1 MIRTTTWKL
10 FIVIFLA
17 LGVRWVMAENKE
29 PTTESSH
36 HEETEVHEA
45 NETPGT
51 VTLDAEALAK
61 SGIATVPLA
70 LTTQSGERRL
80 RGTVLDRNELLA
92 LCRRYA
98 AARERAPELLLALE
112 RDARERWGEGIV
124 QNLSGNSPICTSLA
138 ETFSALIE
146 ITQSALDAPSL
157 PSTIW
162 LERQR
167 GTYEPA
173 QQLSFAVTTHPPAR
187 THTYYIARVPSAA
200 LIPGQ
205 TVTLRFAVEPRQR
218 GVQVPESA
226 VVWLDGKPWVYVQE
240 SDNRFVRRE
249 FGAQTV
255 AANQRVVITGAQ
267 MLLSQEFR
275 SQIHMEEE
283 SEHEE
288 GEKGERHE

>member
-1 MIRTTTWKL
+1 MTRAITWKL

-17 LGVRWVMAENKE
+17 LGVRWVVAGNKE
-29 PTTESSH
+29 PTTESPQR
-36 HEETEVHEA
+36 EETEMHAEA
-45 NETPGT
+45 DETPGI
-51 VTLDAEALAK
+51 VTLDTEALAK
-61 SGIATVPLA
+61 SGIAAVPLT
-70 LTTQSGERRL
+70 LTTQQRERRL
-80 RGTVLDRNELLA
+80 AGTVLDRNELLA

-124 QNLSGNSPICTSLA
+124 QGLSGNLPMCTSLA
-138 ETFSALIE
+138 EMHSALIE
-146 ITQSALDAPSL
+146 ITQSALDAPPL
-157 PSTIW
+157 PPIIW
-162 LERQR
+162 LERPR
-167 GTYEPA
+167 SGSEPA

-240 SDNRFVRRE
+240 SDSRFVRRE
-249 FGAQTV
+249 FGTQTV
-255 AANQRVVITGAQ
+255 APNERVVITGAQ

-288 GEKGERHE
+288 GEKGEEQ